1 MNDKTFMVL
10 TALGMFLMGIVA
22 YQWGYADG
30 KRKERD
36 YIEELLEAY
45 REYYAATIPILLDKH
60 KAGEQE

>member
-1 MNDKTFMVL
+1 
-10 TALGMFLMGIVA
+10 MFLMGIVA

-30 KRKERD
+30 KRKERG

-45 REYYAATIPILLDKH
+45 REFYAATIPILLDTH